1 MSQRMPPVQYI
12 ITGASGDTPCRYA
25 GSAASPEASVGVSL
39 KWSCMHARKEVLS
52 VFFNAM
58 LKSVPV
64 LSHKSAA
71 SKFPDLSS
79 SCGHGPLHAPPM

>member
-52 VFFNAM
+52 IFFNAM
-58 LKSVPV
+58 LKLVQCCHP
-64 LSHKSAA
+64 SALLQDWKEDQI
-71 SKFPDLSS
+71 S
-79 SCGHGPLHAPPM
+79 